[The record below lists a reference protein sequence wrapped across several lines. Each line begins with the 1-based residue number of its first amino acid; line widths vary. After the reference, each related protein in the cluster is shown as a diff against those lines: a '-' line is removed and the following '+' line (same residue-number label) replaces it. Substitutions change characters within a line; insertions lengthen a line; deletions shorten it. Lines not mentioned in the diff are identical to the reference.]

1 MAERIEQYL
10 DEVGAQVRWK
20 RVRPALK
27 RELRTHLEEQTEAYL
42 AEGMA
47 EDAAEAEAVR
57 QMGDAEAVGL
67 ALDAV
72 HRPKKQT
79 AILLFAGLAIVL
91 GMYLRTEWIG
101 SSLAFALASG
111 VLACGALFGGYYL
124 DYRRLSRYAWY
135 IYGAVFVLGAI
146 CVYQTTFMGPG
157 APRMLGITV
166 GDTSEY
172 AALLYPAAY
181 ALAVY
186 ALGFALL
193 AALKTDGVI
202 YRQQEI
208 AWNHLGKKSVTNNL
222 TIPIVCRGQFVGS
235 VQLSRDVTNMGR
247 SGRTVQRARE
257 ESSAPA
263 ATGARY
269 TLEDIVGQSPEI
281 QEVRRLIQRIANS
294 SSSVLV
300 YGETGTGKELVVSS
314 IHNASYRKDKT
325 FMPINCAALP
335 ESILESLL
343 FGTRRGAFTGAEDR
357 VGLIEECSGG
367 TIYLDEINS
376 MPLKLQSKLLRVL
389 DTKTVMALGASK
401 PKEVDIRIVA
411 SVNRSPEQLMQNKEM
426 LPDLFYRLNAI
437 HIRVPPLRSR
447 PGDIELLAQHF
458 LDSYNRQLG
467 KQNNGISPEAME
479 LLKTY
484 HWPGN
489 VRELEHTI
497 EAALNLTDGSR
508 ELRVEDIPAYFFSPA
523 GASAA
528 ASGAANTR
536 SVPNVPLREAVAD
549 YERGLIRQALQEAK
563 GNIDRAA
570 ALLQIPRT
578 TLYSRMSKLGLR

>member
-1 MAERIEQYL
+1 MEDWSTVDSLHKQIIDLQEKLMDRSASARQKTKSALSANYQFSDIIHISPAMNG
-10 DEVGAQVRWK
+10 VVAKCRQV
-20 RVRPALK
+20 A
-27 RELRTHLEEQTEAYL
+27 
-42 AEGMA
+42 
-47 EDAAEAEAVR
+47 
-57 QMGDAEAVGL
+57 
-67 ALDAV
+67 
-72 HRPKKQT
+72 
-79 AILLFAGLAIVL
+79 
-91 GMYLRTEWIG
+91 
-101 SSLAFALASG
+101 
-111 VLACGALFGGYYL
+111 
-124 DYRRLSRYAWY
+124 
-135 IYGAVFVLGAI
+135 
-146 CVYQTTFMGPG
+146 
-157 APRMLGITV
+157 
-166 GDTSEY
+166 
-172 AALLYPAAY
+172 
-181 ALAVY
+181 
-186 ALGFALL
+186 
-193 AALKTDGVI
+193 
-202 YRQQEI
+202 
-208 AWNHLGKKSVTNNL
+208 KS
-222 TIPIVCRGQFVGS
+222 
-235 VQLSRDVTNMGR
+235 D
-247 SGRTVQRARE
+247 
-257 ESSAPA
+257 
-263 ATGARY
+263 
-269 TLEDIVGQSPEI
+269 
-281 QEVRRLIQRIANS
+281 
-294 SSSVLV
+294 SSVMI
-300 YGETGTGKELVVSS
+300 YGETGTGKELFAQS
-314 IHNASYRKDKT
+314 IHNESPRANGP
-325 FMPINCAALP
+325 FLAINCAAIP
-335 ESILESLL
+335 ENLLESLL
-343 FGTRRGAFTGAEDR
+343 FGTEKGAYTGAER
-357 VGLIEECSGG
+357 HPGLFEQASSG
-367 TIYLDEINS
+367 TLLLDEINS

-447 PGDIELLAQHF
+447 PEDIELLAQHF

-528 ASGAANTR
+528 GSGGANAR

>member
-1 MAERIEQYL
+1 MSSS
-10 DEVGAQVRWK
+10 D
-20 RVRPALK
+20 ALK
-27 RELRTHLEEQTEAYL
+27 WLNENFNFVDSVTIIDHSGTIIAKQRFNPRYTDEEN
-42 AEGMA
+42 
-47 EDAAEAEAVR
+47 DADN
-57 QMGDAEAVGL
+57 Q
-67 ALDAV
+67 
-72 HRPKKQT
+72 
-79 AILLFAGLAIVL
+79 
-91 GMYLRTEWIG
+91 W
-101 SSLAFALASG
+101 
-111 VLACGALFGGYYL
+111 
-124 DYRRLSRYAWY
+124 
-135 IYGAVFVLGAI
+135 
-146 CVYQTTFMGPG
+146 
-157 APRMLGITV
+157 
-166 GDTSEY
+166 
-172 AALLYPAAY
+172 
-181 ALAVY
+181 
-186 ALGFALL
+186 ALGKNLLEVFPGQNFQSSALL

-235 VQLSRDVTNMGR
+235 VQLSRDVTNMGC
-247 SGRTVQRARE
+247 SGRSAQRARE

-343 FGTRRGAFTGAEDR
+343 FGTHRGAFTGAEDR
-357 VGLIEECSGG
+357 AGLIEECSGG

-389 DTKTVMALGASK
+389 DTKTVMPLGATK
-401 PKEVDIRIVA
+401 PKDVDIRIVA

-426 LPDLFYRLNAI
+426 LPDLFFRLNAI

-447 PGDIELLAQHF
+447 PEDIELLAQHF

-467 KQNNGISPEAME
+467 KQNNGISPEAMA

-484 HWPGN
+484 SWPGN

-497 EAALNLTDGSR
+497 EAALNLTDGSQ
-508 ELRVEDIPAYFFSPA
+508 ELQVADIPAYFFSLS
-523 GASAA
+523 GAAESVASSAA
-528 ASGAANTR
+528 GTDASGA
-536 SVPNVPLREAVAD
+536 PNIPLREAVAD

>member
-1 MAERIEQYL
+1 MANPLLMAEIFDNINEGIYILNRKGDYIYCNNAFL
-10 DEVGAQVRWK
+10 KMVGATREEALSLNAFQLIPEGQVSVSVAVTAFTEKKKVSVVNNVLTPKGYHYRQLATATPIFGSGGEVEYMLVETVRLDLLAK
-20 RVRPALK
+20 RYQQAILYEDDSTIEVPALSPERARAK
-27 RELRTHLEEQTEAYL
+27 ETIIADSPAMQAIL
-42 AEGMA
+42 
-47 EDAAEAEAVR
+47 
-57 QMGDAEAVGL
+57 
-67 ALDAV
+67 
-72 HRPKKQT
+72 QT
-79 AILLFAGLAIVL
+79 AAQVAQTDSTVL
-91 GMYLRTEWIG
+91 I
-101 SSLAFALASG
+101 SG
-111 VLACGALFGGYYL
+111 
-124 DYRRLSRYAWY
+124 
-135 IYGAVFVLGAI
+135 
-146 CVYQTTFMGPG
+146 
-157 APRMLGITV
+157 
-166 GDTSEY
+166 
-172 AALLYPAAY
+172 
-181 ALAVY
+181 
-186 ALGFALL
+186 
-193 AALKTDGVI
+193 
-202 YRQQEI
+202 
-208 AWNHLGKKSVTNNL
+208 
-222 TIPIVCRGQFVGS
+222 
-235 VQLSRDVTNMGR
+235 
-247 SGRTVQRARE
+247 
-257 ESSAPA
+257 ES
-263 ATGARY
+263 
-269 TLEDIVGQSPEI
+269 
-281 QEVRRLIQRIANS
+281 
-294 SSSVLV
+294 
-300 YGETGTGKELVVSS
+300 GTGKELVVSS

-447 PGDIELLAQHF
+447 PEDIELLAQHF

-528 ASGAANTR
+528 GSGGANAR

>member
-1 MAERIEQYL
+1 MSSS
-10 DEVGAQVRWK
+10 D
-20 RVRPALK
+20 ALK
-27 RELRTHLEEQTEAYL
+27 WLNENFNFVDSVTIIDHSGTIIAKQRFNPRYTDEEN
-42 AEGMA
+42 
-47 EDAAEAEAVR
+47 DADN
-57 QMGDAEAVGL
+57 Q
-67 ALDAV
+67 
-72 HRPKKQT
+72 
-79 AILLFAGLAIVL
+79 
-91 GMYLRTEWIG
+91 W
-101 SSLAFALASG
+101 
-111 VLACGALFGGYYL
+111 
-124 DYRRLSRYAWY
+124 
-135 IYGAVFVLGAI
+135 
-146 CVYQTTFMGPG
+146 
-157 APRMLGITV
+157 
-166 GDTSEY
+166 
-172 AALLYPAAY
+172 
-181 ALAVY
+181 
-186 ALGFALL
+186 ALGKNLLEVFPGQNFQSSALL

-247 SGRTVQRARE
+247 SERAAPRI
-257 ESSAPA
+257 SSAS
-263 ATGARY
+263 TGARY
-269 TLEDIVGQSPEI
+269 TVEDIVGQSPEI

-343 FGTRRGAFTGAEDR
+343 FGTHRGAFTGAEDR
-357 VGLIEECSGG
+357 AGLIEECSGG

-389 DTKTVMALGASK
+389 DTKTVMPLGATK
-401 PKEVDIRIVA
+401 PKDVDIRIVA

-426 LPDLFYRLNAI
+426 LPDLFFRLNAI

-447 PGDIELLAQHF
+447 PEDIELLVHHF
-458 LDSYNRQLG
+458 LESYNRQLG
-467 KQNNGISPEAME
+467 KQNHGISPEAMA

-484 HWPGN
+484 SWPGN

-497 EAALNLTDGSR
+497 EAALNLTDGSQ
-508 ELRVEDIPAYFFSPA
+508 ELQVADIPAYFFSLS
-523 GASAA
+523 GAAESVASSAA
-528 ASGAANTR
+528 GTDASGA
-536 SVPNVPLREAVAD
+536 PNIPLREAVAD

>member
-1 MAERIEQYL
+1 MSSS
-10 DEVGAQVRWK
+10 D
-20 RVRPALK
+20 ALK
-27 RELRTHLEEQTEAYL
+27 WLNENFNFVDSVTIIDHSGTIIAKQRFNPRYTDEEN
-42 AEGMA
+42 
-47 EDAAEAEAVR
+47 DADN
-57 QMGDAEAVGL
+57 Q
-67 ALDAV
+67 
-72 HRPKKQT
+72 
-79 AILLFAGLAIVL
+79 
-91 GMYLRTEWIG
+91 W
-101 SSLAFALASG
+101 
-111 VLACGALFGGYYL
+111 
-124 DYRRLSRYAWY
+124 
-135 IYGAVFVLGAI
+135 
-146 CVYQTTFMGPG
+146 
-157 APRMLGITV
+157 
-166 GDTSEY
+166 
-172 AALLYPAAY
+172 
-181 ALAVY
+181 
-186 ALGFALL
+186 ALGKNLLEVFPGQNFQSSALL

-247 SGRTVQRARE
+247 SGRAAPRI
-257 ESSAPA
+257 SSAS
-263 ATGARY
+263 TGARY
-269 TLEDIVGQSPEI
+269 TVEDIVGQSPEI

-343 FGTRRGAFTGAEDR
+343 FGTHRGAFTGAEDR
-357 VGLIEECSGG
+357 AGLIEECSGG

-389 DTKTVMALGASK
+389 DTKTVMPLGATK
-401 PKEVDIRIVA
+401 PKDVDIRIVA

-426 LPDLFYRLNAI
+426 LPDLFFRLNAI

-447 PGDIELLAQHF
+447 PEDIELLAQHF

-484 HWPGN
+484 SWPGN

-497 EAALNLTDGSR
+497 EAALNLTDGSQ
-508 ELRVEDIPAYFFSPA
+508 ELQVADIPAYFFSLS
-523 GASAA
+523 GAAESVASSAA
-528 ASGAANTR
+528 GTDASGA
-536 SVPNVPLREAVAD
+536 PNIPLREAVAD

>member
-1 MAERIEQYL
+1 M
-10 DEVGAQVRWK
+10 
-20 RVRPALK
+20 
-27 RELRTHLEEQTEAYL
+27 
-42 AEGMA
+42 
-47 EDAAEAEAVR
+47 
-57 QMGDAEAVGL
+57 
-67 ALDAV
+67 
-72 HRPKKQT
+72 
-79 AILLFAGLAIVL
+79 
-91 GMYLRTEWIG
+91 
-101 SSLAFALASG
+101 
-111 VLACGALFGGYYL
+111 
-124 DYRRLSRYAWY
+124 
-135 IYGAVFVLGAI
+135 
-146 CVYQTTFMGPG
+146 
-157 APRMLGITV
+157 
-166 GDTSEY
+166 
-172 AALLYPAAY
+172 
-181 ALAVY
+181 
-186 ALGFALL
+186 
-193 AALKTDGVI
+193 
-202 YRQQEI
+202 
-208 AWNHLGKKSVTNNL
+208 
-222 TIPIVCRGQFVGS
+222 
-235 VQLSRDVTNMGR
+235 
-247 SGRTVQRARE
+247 
-257 ESSAPA
+257 
-263 ATGARY
+263 
-269 TLEDIVGQSPEI
+269 
-281 QEVRRLIQRIANS
+281 
-294 SSSVLV
+294 
-300 YGETGTGKELVVSS
+300 SS

-335 ESILESLL
+335 ENILESLL

-447 PGDIELLAQHF
+447 PEDIELLAQHF

-528 ASGAANTR
+528 GPGGANTR

>member
-1 MAERIEQYL
+1 MSSS
-10 DEVGAQVRWK
+10 D
-20 RVRPALK
+20 ALK
-27 RELRTHLEEQTEAYL
+27 WLNENFNFVDSVTIIDHSGTIIAKQRFNPRYTDEEN
-42 AEGMA
+42 
-47 EDAAEAEAVR
+47 DADN
-57 QMGDAEAVGL
+57 Q
-67 ALDAV
+67 
-72 HRPKKQT
+72 
-79 AILLFAGLAIVL
+79 
-91 GMYLRTEWIG
+91 W
-101 SSLAFALASG
+101 
-111 VLACGALFGGYYL
+111 
-124 DYRRLSRYAWY
+124 
-135 IYGAVFVLGAI
+135 
-146 CVYQTTFMGPG
+146 
-157 APRMLGITV
+157 
-166 GDTSEY
+166 
-172 AALLYPAAY
+172 
-181 ALAVY
+181 
-186 ALGFALL
+186 ALGKNLLEVFPGQNFQSSALL

-247 SGRTVQRARE
+247 SGRAAPRI
-257 ESSAPA
+257 SSAS
-263 ATGARY
+263 TGARY
-269 TLEDIVGQSPEI
+269 TVEDIVGQSPEI

-343 FGTRRGAFTGAEDR
+343 FGTHRGAFTGAEDR
-357 VGLIEECSGG
+357 AGLIEECSGG

-389 DTKTVMALGASK
+389 DTKTVMPLGATK
-401 PKEVDIRIVA
+401 PKDVDIRIVA

-426 LPDLFYRLNAI
+426 LPDLFFRLNAI

-447 PGDIELLAQHF
+447 PEDIELLVHHF
-458 LDSYNRQLG
+458 LESYNRQLG
-467 KQNNGISPEAME
+467 KQNNGISPEAMA

-484 HWPGN
+484 SWPGN

-497 EAALNLTDGSR
+497 EAALNLTDGSQ
-508 ELRVEDIPAYFFSPA
+508 ELQVADIPAYFFSLS
-523 GASAA
+523 GAAESVASSAA
-528 ASGAANTR
+528 GTDASGA
-536 SVPNVPLREAVAD
+536 PNIPLREAVAD

>member
-1 MAERIEQYL
+1 MSSS
-10 DEVGAQVRWK
+10 D
-20 RVRPALK
+20 ALK
-27 RELRTHLEEQTEAYL
+27 WLNENFNFVDSVTIIDHSGTIIAKQRFNPRYTDEEN
-42 AEGMA
+42 
-47 EDAAEAEAVR
+47 DADN
-57 QMGDAEAVGL
+57 Q
-67 ALDAV
+67 
-72 HRPKKQT
+72 
-79 AILLFAGLAIVL
+79 
-91 GMYLRTEWIG
+91 W
-101 SSLAFALASG
+101 
-111 VLACGALFGGYYL
+111 
-124 DYRRLSRYAWY
+124 
-135 IYGAVFVLGAI
+135 
-146 CVYQTTFMGPG
+146 
-157 APRMLGITV
+157 
-166 GDTSEY
+166 
-172 AALLYPAAY
+172 
-181 ALAVY
+181 
-186 ALGFALL
+186 ALGKNLLEVFPGQNFQSSALL

-247 SGRTVQRARE
+247 SGRAAPRI
-257 ESSAPA
+257 SSAS
-263 ATGARY
+263 TGARY
-269 TLEDIVGQSPEI
+269 TVEDIVGQSPEI

-294 SSSVLV
+294 SSCVLV

-343 FGTRRGAFTGAEDR
+343 FGTHRGAFTGAEDR
-357 VGLIEECSGG
+357 AGLIEECSGG

-389 DTKTVMALGASK
+389 DTKTVMPLGATK
-401 PKEVDIRIVA
+401 LKDVDIRIVA

-426 LPDLFYRLNAI
+426 LPDLFFRLNAI

-447 PGDIELLAQHF
+447 PEDIELLVHHF
-458 LDSYNRQLG
+458 LESYNRQLG
-467 KQNNGISPEAME
+467 KQNHGISPEAMA

-484 HWPGN
+484 SWPGN

-497 EAALNLTDGSR
+497 EAALNLTDGSQ
-508 ELRVEDIPAYFFSPA
+508 ELQVADIPAYFFSLS
-523 GASAA
+523 GAAESVASSAA
-528 ASGAANTR
+528 GTDASGA
-536 SVPNVPLREAVAD
+536 PNIPLREAVAD

>member
-1 MAERIEQYL
+1 MSSS
-10 DEVGAQVRWK
+10 D
-20 RVRPALK
+20 ALK
-27 RELRTHLEEQTEAYL
+27 WLNENFNFVDSVTIIDHSGTIIAKQRFNPRYTDEEN
-42 AEGMA
+42 
-47 EDAAEAEAVR
+47 DADN
-57 QMGDAEAVGL
+57 Q
-67 ALDAV
+67 
-72 HRPKKQT
+72 
-79 AILLFAGLAIVL
+79 
-91 GMYLRTEWIG
+91 W
-101 SSLAFALASG
+101 
-111 VLACGALFGGYYL
+111 
-124 DYRRLSRYAWY
+124 
-135 IYGAVFVLGAI
+135 
-146 CVYQTTFMGPG
+146 
-157 APRMLGITV
+157 
-166 GDTSEY
+166 
-172 AALLYPAAY
+172 
-181 ALAVY
+181 
-186 ALGFALL
+186 ALGKNLLEVFPGQNFQSSALL

-247 SGRTVQRARE
+247 SGRAAPRI
-257 ESSAPA
+257 SSAS
-263 ATGARY
+263 TGARY
-269 TLEDIVGQSPEI
+269 TVEDIVGQSPEI

-343 FGTRRGAFTGAEDR
+343 FGTHRGAFTGAEDR
-357 VGLIEECSGG
+357 AGLIEECSGG

-389 DTKTVMALGASK
+389 DTKTVMPLGATK
-401 PKEVDIRIVA
+401 PKDVDIRIVA

-426 LPDLFYRLNAI
+426 LPDLFFRLNAI

-447 PGDIELLAQHF
+447 PEDIELLVHHF
-458 LDSYNRQLG
+458 LESYNRQLG
-467 KQNNGISPEAME
+467 KQNHGISPEAMA

-484 HWPGN
+484 SWPGN
-489 VRELEHTI
+489 VRELEHII
-497 EAALNLTDGSR
+497 EAALNLTDGSQ
-508 ELRVEDIPAYFFSPA
+508 ELQVADIPAYFFSLS
-523 GASAA
+523 GAAESVASSAA
-528 ASGAANTR
+528 GTDASGA
-536 SVPNVPLREAVAD
+536 PNIPLREAVAD

>member
-1 MAERIEQYL
+1 MSSS
-10 DEVGAQVRWK
+10 D
-20 RVRPALK
+20 ALK
-27 RELRTHLEEQTEAYL
+27 WLNENFNFVDSVTIIDHSGTIIAKQRFNPRYTDEEN
-42 AEGMA
+42 
-47 EDAAEAEAVR
+47 AADN
-57 QMGDAEAVGL
+57 Q
-67 ALDAV
+67 
-72 HRPKKQT
+72 
-79 AILLFAGLAIVL
+79 
-91 GMYLRTEWIG
+91 W
-101 SSLAFALASG
+101 
-111 VLACGALFGGYYL
+111 
-124 DYRRLSRYAWY
+124 
-135 IYGAVFVLGAI
+135 
-146 CVYQTTFMGPG
+146 
-157 APRMLGITV
+157 
-166 GDTSEY
+166 
-172 AALLYPAAY
+172 
-181 ALAVY
+181 
-186 ALGFALL
+186 ALGKNLLEVFPGQNFRSSALL
-193 AALKTDGVI
+193 AALKTNGVI

-208 AWNHLGKKSVTNNL
+208 AWNHLGKKS
-222 TIPIVCRGQFVGS
+222 
-235 VQLSRDVTNMGR
+235 VTNMGR

-389 DTKTVMALGASK
+389 DTKAVMALGASK

-447 PGDIELLAQHF
+447 PEDIELLAQHF

-528 ASGAANTR
+528 GSGGANAR

>member
-1 MAERIEQYL
+1 MSSS
-10 DEVGAQVRWK
+10 D
-20 RVRPALK
+20 ALK
-27 RELRTHLEEQTEAYL
+27 WLNENFNFVDSVTIIDHSGTIIAKQRFNPRYTDEEN
-42 AEGMA
+42 
-47 EDAAEAEAVR
+47 AADN
-57 QMGDAEAVGL
+57 Q
-67 ALDAV
+67 
-72 HRPKKQT
+72 
-79 AILLFAGLAIVL
+79 
-91 GMYLRTEWIG
+91 W
-101 SSLAFALASG
+101 
-111 VLACGALFGGYYL
+111 
-124 DYRRLSRYAWY
+124 
-135 IYGAVFVLGAI
+135 
-146 CVYQTTFMGPG
+146 
-157 APRMLGITV
+157 
-166 GDTSEY
+166 
-172 AALLYPAAY
+172 
-181 ALAVY
+181 
-186 ALGFALL
+186 ALGKNLLEVFPGQNFQSSALL
-193 AALKTDGVI
+193 AALKTNGVI

-235 VQLSRDVTNMGR
+235 VQLSRDVTNMGL
-247 SGRTVQRARE
+247 SGRTAQRARE

-447 PGDIELLAQHF
+447 PEDIELLAQHF

-489 VRELEHTI
+489 VRELEPTI

-528 ASGAANTR
+528 GSGGANAR

>member
-1 MAERIEQYL
+1 MSSS
-10 DEVGAQVRWK
+10 D
-20 RVRPALK
+20 ALK
-27 RELRTHLEEQTEAYL
+27 WLNENFNFVDSVTIIDHSGTIIAKQRFNPRYTDEEN
-42 AEGMA
+42 
-47 EDAAEAEAVR
+47 AADN
-57 QMGDAEAVGL
+57 Q
-67 ALDAV
+67 
-72 HRPKKQT
+72 
-79 AILLFAGLAIVL
+79 
-91 GMYLRTEWIG
+91 W
-101 SSLAFALASG
+101 
-111 VLACGALFGGYYL
+111 
-124 DYRRLSRYAWY
+124 
-135 IYGAVFVLGAI
+135 
-146 CVYQTTFMGPG
+146 
-157 APRMLGITV
+157 
-166 GDTSEY
+166 
-172 AALLYPAAY
+172 
-181 ALAVY
+181 
-186 ALGFALL
+186 ALGKNLLEVFPGQNFQSSALL

-247 SGRTVQRARE
+247 SGRAAPRV
-257 ESSAPA
+257 SSAS
-263 ATGARY
+263 TGARY
-269 TLEDIVGQSPEI
+269 TVEDIVGQSPEI

-343 FGTRRGAFTGAEDR
+343 FGTHRGAFTGAEDR
-357 VGLIEECSGG
+357 AGLIEECSGG

-389 DTKTVMALGASK
+389 DTKTVMPLGATK
-401 PKEVDIRIVA
+401 PKNVDIRIVA

-426 LPDLFYRLNAI
+426 LPDLFFRLNAI

-447 PGDIELLAQHF
+447 PEDIELLVHHF
-458 LDSYNRQLG
+458 LESYNRQLG
-467 KQNNGISPEAME
+467 KQNRGISPEAMA

-484 HWPGN
+484 SWPGN

-497 EAALNLTDGSR
+497 EAALNLTDGSQ
-508 ELRVEDIPAYFFSPA
+508 ELQVADIPAYFFSLS
-523 GASAA
+523 GAAESVASSAA
-528 ASGAANTR
+528 GTDASGA
-536 SVPNVPLREAVAD
+536 PNIPLREAVAN
-549 YERGLIRQALQEAK
+549 YERNLIRKALQDTG

-570 ALLQIPRT
+570 ALLKIPRT
-578 TLYSRMSKLGLR
+578 TLYSRMDKLGLR

>member
-1 MAERIEQYL
+1 MSSS
-10 DEVGAQVRWK
+10 D
-20 RVRPALK
+20 ALK
-27 RELRTHLEEQTEAYL
+27 WLNENFNFVDSVTIIDHSGTIIAKQRFNPRYTDEEN
-42 AEGMA
+42 
-47 EDAAEAEAVR
+47 DADN
-57 QMGDAEAVGL
+57 Q
-67 ALDAV
+67 
-72 HRPKKQT
+72 
-79 AILLFAGLAIVL
+79 
-91 GMYLRTEWIG
+91 W
-101 SSLAFALASG
+101 
-111 VLACGALFGGYYL
+111 
-124 DYRRLSRYAWY
+124 
-135 IYGAVFVLGAI
+135 
-146 CVYQTTFMGPG
+146 
-157 APRMLGITV
+157 
-166 GDTSEY
+166 
-172 AALLYPAAY
+172 
-181 ALAVY
+181 
-186 ALGFALL
+186 ALGKNLLEVFPGQNFQSSALL

-202 YRQQEI
+202 YRQQEV

-247 SGRTVQRARE
+247 SGRAAPRI
-257 ESSAPA
+257 SSAS
-263 ATGARY
+263 TGARY
-269 TLEDIVGQSPEI
+269 TVEDIVGQSPEI

-343 FGTRRGAFTGAEDR
+343 FGTHRGAFTGAEDR
-357 VGLIEECSGG
+357 AGLIEECSGG

-389 DTKTVMALGASK
+389 DTKTVMPLGATK
-401 PKEVDIRIVA
+401 PKDVDIRIVA

-426 LPDLFYRLNAI
+426 LPDLFFRLNAI

-447 PGDIELLAQHF
+447 PEDIELLVHHF
-458 LDSYNRQLG
+458 LESYNRQLG
-467 KQNNGISPEAME
+467 KQNHGISPEAMA

-484 HWPGN
+484 SWPGN

-497 EAALNLTDGSR
+497 EAALNLTDGSQ
-508 ELRVEDIPAYFFSPA
+508 ELQVADIPAYFFSLS
-523 GASAA
+523 GAAESVASSAA
-528 ASGAANTR
+528 GTDASGA
-536 SVPNVPLREAVAD
+536 PNIPLREAVAD

>member
-1 MAERIEQYL
+1 MSSS
-10 DEVGAQVRWK
+10 D
-20 RVRPALK
+20 ALK
-27 RELRTHLEEQTEAYL
+27 WLNENFNFVDSVTIIDHSGTIIAKQRFNPRYTDEEN
-42 AEGMA
+42 
-47 EDAAEAEAVR
+47 DADN
-57 QMGDAEAVGL
+57 Q
-67 ALDAV
+67 
-72 HRPKKQT
+72 
-79 AILLFAGLAIVL
+79 
-91 GMYLRTEWIG
+91 W
-101 SSLAFALASG
+101 
-111 VLACGALFGGYYL
+111 
-124 DYRRLSRYAWY
+124 
-135 IYGAVFVLGAI
+135 
-146 CVYQTTFMGPG
+146 
-157 APRMLGITV
+157 
-166 GDTSEY
+166 
-172 AALLYPAAY
+172 
-181 ALAVY
+181 
-186 ALGFALL
+186 ALGKNLLEVFPGQNFQSSALL

-247 SGRTVQRARE
+247 SGRAAPRI
-257 ESSAPA
+257 SSAS
-263 ATGARY
+263 TGARY
-269 TLEDIVGQSPEI
+269 TVEDIVGQSPEI

-343 FGTRRGAFTGAEDR
+343 FGTHRGAFTGAEDR
-357 VGLIEECSGG
+357 AGLIEECSGG

-389 DTKTVMALGASK
+389 DTKTVMPLGATK
-401 PKEVDIRIVA
+401 PKDVDIRIVA

-426 LPDLFYRLNAI
+426 LPDLFFRLNAI

-447 PGDIELLAQHF
+447 PEDIELLAQHF

-467 KQNNGISPEAME
+467 KQNHGISPEAMA

-484 HWPGN
+484 SWPGN

-497 EAALNLTDGSR
+497 EAALNLTDGSQ
-508 ELRVEDIPAYFFSPA
+508 ELQVADIPAYFFSLS
-523 GASAA
+523 GAAESVASSAA
-528 ASGAANTR
+528 GTDASGA
-536 SVPNVPLREAVAD
+536 PNIPLREAVAD

>member
-1 MAERIEQYL
+1 MSSS
-10 DEVGAQVRWK
+10 D
-20 RVRPALK
+20 ALK
-27 RELRTHLEEQTEAYL
+27 WLNENFNFVDSVTIIDHSGTIIAKQRFNPRYTDEEN
-42 AEGMA
+42 
-47 EDAAEAEAVR
+47 AADN
-57 QMGDAEAVGL
+57 Q
-67 ALDAV
+67 
-72 HRPKKQT
+72 
-79 AILLFAGLAIVL
+79 
-91 GMYLRTEWIG
+91 W
-101 SSLAFALASG
+101 
-111 VLACGALFGGYYL
+111 
-124 DYRRLSRYAWY
+124 
-135 IYGAVFVLGAI
+135 
-146 CVYQTTFMGPG
+146 
-157 APRMLGITV
+157 
-166 GDTSEY
+166 
-172 AALLYPAAY
+172 
-181 ALAVY
+181 
-186 ALGFALL
+186 ALGKNLLEVFPGQNFQSSALL

-222 TIPIVCRGQFVGS
+222 TIP
-235 VQLSRDVTNMGR
+235 
-247 SGRTVQRARE
+247 
-257 ESSAPA
+257 SAPA

-447 PGDIELLAQHF
+447 PEDIELLAQHF

-528 ASGAANTR
+528 GSGGANAR

>member
-1 MAERIEQYL
+1 MSSS
-10 DEVGAQVRWK
+10 D
-20 RVRPALK
+20 ALK
-27 RELRTHLEEQTEAYL
+27 WLNENFNFVDSVTIIDHSGTIIAKQRFNPRYTDEEN
-42 AEGMA
+42 
-47 EDAAEAEAVR
+47 DADN
-57 QMGDAEAVGL
+57 Q
-67 ALDAV
+67 
-72 HRPKKQT
+72 
-79 AILLFAGLAIVL
+79 
-91 GMYLRTEWIG
+91 W
-101 SSLAFALASG
+101 
-111 VLACGALFGGYYL
+111 
-124 DYRRLSRYAWY
+124 
-135 IYGAVFVLGAI
+135 
-146 CVYQTTFMGPG
+146 
-157 APRMLGITV
+157 
-166 GDTSEY
+166 
-172 AALLYPAAY
+172 
-181 ALAVY
+181 
-186 ALGFALL
+186 ALGKTLLEVFPGQNFQSSALL

-247 SGRTVQRARE
+247 SGRAAPRI
-257 ESSAPA
+257 SSAS
-263 ATGARY
+263 TGARY
-269 TLEDIVGQSPEI
+269 TVEDIVGQSPEI

-343 FGTRRGAFTGAEDR
+343 FGTHRGAFTGAEDR
-357 VGLIEECSGG
+357 AGLIEECSGG

-389 DTKTVMALGASK
+389 DTKTVMPLGATK
-401 PKEVDIRIVA
+401 PKDVDIRIVS

-426 LPDLFYRLNAI
+426 LPDLFFRLNAI

-447 PGDIELLAQHF
+447 PEDIELLVHHF
-458 LDSYNRQLG
+458 LESYNRQLG
-467 KQNNGISPEAME
+467 KQNHGISPEAMA

-484 HWPGN
+484 SWPGN

-497 EAALNLTDGSR
+497 EAALNLTDGSQ
-508 ELRVEDIPAYFFSPA
+508 ELQVADIPAYFFSLS
-523 GASAA
+523 GAAESVASSAA
-528 ASGAANTR
+528 GTDASGA
-536 SVPNVPLREAVAD
+536 PNIPLREAVAD

>member
-1 MAERIEQYL
+1 MSSS
-10 DEVGAQVRWK
+10 D
-20 RVRPALK
+20 ALK
-27 RELRTHLEEQTEAYL
+27 WLNENFNFVDSVTIIDLSGTIIAKQRFNPRYTDEEN
-42 AEGMA
+42 
-47 EDAAEAEAVR
+47 AADN
-57 QMGDAEAVGL
+57 Q
-67 ALDAV
+67 
-72 HRPKKQT
+72 
-79 AILLFAGLAIVL
+79 
-91 GMYLRTEWIG
+91 W
-101 SSLAFALASG
+101 
-111 VLACGALFGGYYL
+111 
-124 DYRRLSRYAWY
+124 
-135 IYGAVFVLGAI
+135 
-146 CVYQTTFMGPG
+146 
-157 APRMLGITV
+157 
-166 GDTSEY
+166 
-172 AALLYPAAY
+172 
-181 ALAVY
+181 
-186 ALGFALL
+186 ALGKNLLEVFPGQNFQSSALL

-235 VQLSRDVTNMGR
+235 VQLSRDVTNMGL
-247 SGRTVQRARE
+247 SGRTAQRARE
-257 ESSAPA
+257 
-263 ATGARY
+263 
-269 TLEDIVGQSPEI
+269 
-281 QEVRRLIQRIANS
+281 
-294 SSSVLV
+294 
-300 YGETGTGKELVVSS
+300 GTGKELVVSS

-447 PGDIELLAQHF
+447 PEDIELLAQHF

-528 ASGAANTR
+528 GSGGANAR
-536 SVPNVPLREAVAD
+536 SVPNVPLRDAVAD

>member
-1 MAERIEQYL
+1 MSSS
-10 DEVGAQVRWK
+10 D
-20 RVRPALK
+20 ALK
-27 RELRTHLEEQTEAYL
+27 WLNENFNFVDSVTIIDHSGTIIAKQRFNPRYTDEEN
-42 AEGMA
+42 
-47 EDAAEAEAVR
+47 DADN
-57 QMGDAEAVGL
+57 Q
-67 ALDAV
+67 
-72 HRPKKQT
+72 
-79 AILLFAGLAIVL
+79 
-91 GMYLRTEWIG
+91 W
-101 SSLAFALASG
+101 
-111 VLACGALFGGYYL
+111 
-124 DYRRLSRYAWY
+124 
-135 IYGAVFVLGAI
+135 
-146 CVYQTTFMGPG
+146 
-157 APRMLGITV
+157 
-166 GDTSEY
+166 
-172 AALLYPAAY
+172 
-181 ALAVY
+181 
-186 ALGFALL
+186 ALGKNLLEVFPGQNFQSSALL

-247 SGRTVQRARE
+247 SGRAAPRI
-257 ESSAPA
+257 SSAS
-263 ATGARY
+263 TGARY
-269 TLEDIVGQSPEI
+269 TVEDIVGQSPEI

-343 FGTRRGAFTGAEDR
+343 FGTHRGAFTGAVDR
-357 VGLIEECSGG
+357 AGLIEECSGG

-389 DTKTVMALGASK
+389 DTKTVMPLGATK
-401 PKEVDIRIVA
+401 PKDVDIRIVA

-426 LPDLFYRLNAI
+426 LPDLFFRLNAI

-447 PGDIELLAQHF
+447 PEDIELLVHHF
-458 LDSYNRQLG
+458 LESYNRQLG
-467 KQNNGISPEAME
+467 KQNHGISPEAMA

-484 HWPGN
+484 SWPGN

-497 EAALNLTDGSR
+497 EAALNLTDGSQ
-508 ELRVEDIPAYFFSPA
+508 ELQVADIPAYFFSLS
-523 GASAA
+523 GAAESVASSAA
-528 ASGAANTR
+528 GTDASGA
-536 SVPNVPLREAVAD
+536 PNIPLREAVAD